1 MKVGVIGYS
10 AQSFNQEEAL
20 AILRSLFSNL
30 PTDSE
35 IVSGYTNLG
44 IPGLAYKVAREF
56 GFSCTGI
63 ACQKAKEYQCFPCD
77 KVVMDDCWVEW
88 GDESPYFLQY
98 CDSFIRIGGGNQ
110 SKNEHALAIALGK
123 EVVYYELPA
132 L

>member
-10 AQSFNQEEAL
+10 AQKFDQEEAL
-20 AILRSLFSNL
+20 TILRSLFSNL

-56 GFSCTGI
+56 AFSCTGI
-63 ACQKAKEYQCFPCD
+63 ACQKAKEHQCFPCD
-77 KVVMDDCWVEW
+77 KVVIDDEWLKW
-88 GDESPYFLQY
+88 GDESDFFLNY
-98 CDSFIRIGGGNQ
+98 CDSFIQIGGGKQ
-110 SKNEHALAIALGK
+110 SFYEAESARQRGK
-123 EVVYYELPA
+123 TVIYHELKS

>member
-10 AQSFNQEEAL
+10 AQKFDEQEAL
-20 AILRSLFSNL
+20 TILRSLFSNL

-56 GFSCTGI
+56 GFSCTGV

-88 GDESPYFLQY
+88 GDESHYFLQY

-110 SKNEHALAIALGK
+110 SKNEHAHAIAMGK
-123 EVVYYELPA
+123 EVIYHELFA
-132 L
+132 S

>member
-10 AQSFNQEEAL
+10 AQKFDEQEAL
-20 AILRSLFSNL
+20 TILRSLFSNL

-88 GDESPYFLQY
+88 GDESQTFLEY
-98 CDSFIRIGGGNQ
+98 CDQFLRIGGGAQ
-110 SKNEHALAIALGK
+110 SIREAEIARQMGK
-123 EVVYYELPA
+123 SVIYHEMPA